1 MIDIMKTKH
10 TSSAKDIS
18 SFNYFL
24 IFGITLQY
32 LVLLESVWYYL
43 NSYLFLLHTFLRQ
56 VESVPKSEQAS
67 EKVKKRKKNTMS
79 YGRPEKRV
87 EN

>member
-1 MIDIMKTKH
+1 MASDNDMP
-10 TSSAKDIS
+10 SSAKDIF

-43 NSYLFLLHTFLRQ
+43 NLFGT
-56 VESVPKSEQAS
+56 
-67 EKVKKRKKNTMS
+67 T
-79 YGRPEKRV
+79 
-87 EN
+87 

>member
-1 MIDIMKTKH
+1 MGRWQGAVIGAFRESNPSCTLVGTIRLMDIVTRDF
-10 TSSAKDIS
+10 TLASAKDIS

-43 NSYLFLLHTFLRQ
+43 NLFGT
-56 VESVPKSEQAS
+56 
-67 EKVKKRKKNTMS
+67 T
-79 YGRPEKRV
+79 
-87 EN
+87 